1 MKKRLCSLLLVLTML
16 STLLVAPASALEAD
30 GTDTA
35 GAAAAYVY
43 LGVKD
48 YGTVSTKDPGKDNFV
63 HRFFTGGS
71 EVEYTVSADN
81 RYAIQNTLQEGYVYN
96 LTVEDGKVT
105 AASAAEA
112 AAEGEITA
120 ISAGT
125 VTVSGTT
132 CSYTSIYEISNNAAG
147 STAVTAVSGT
157 DGLVGKTAKVYGDTL
172 YLAFVAEDYTAPV
185 SGTPGL
191 KTLKNYL
198 QTAMN
203 PVGTTLYVF
212 GAGWDW
218 QDDLSSNQSMTIG
231 LSQSWID
238 FFQQQDAN
246 YTYKNSADKAHSYYP
261 HNSWNQYYYAGLDCS
276 GYIGWVVYNVMNT
289 ESATNDQNDGY
300 VMSSTKMAKT
310 FANNGW
316 GTWTRDIKSFK
327 PGDIFSMSGHVWT
340 VLGVC
345 DDGSIVF
352 LHSTPSDSKAG
363 QGGGGVQ
370 LSALNP
376 NGDDDKNCEAYKL
389 VTKYMTKYYPEWST
403 RYDAVLRSYSSYA
416 TPASGSSFK
425 ETWSGNFSWNLDG
438 TGLTDP
444 DGYASMSAD
453 EILADLFGEPMPTT
467 CENAVY
473 LGIKGYG
480 TEAADGD
487 YMKLDE
493 FTHLFSVN
501 GETKEFT
508 LSNVDGKY
516 AIQNKLQEGYVYD
529 LSTQDSVLN
538 DANLAKAKAEGKIE
552 SATASSVTVGGKTY
566 DIANVYEITNNTAGK
581 ATVTAKTA
589 ADLTAGATVKVY
601 GDTAF
606 LAFVAEDYTAPV
618 SGTAG
623 ERTLKNYLQTALTPV
638 GTALYVFGGAWD
650 WQDVKS
656 SNESM
661 TIGLPQTWVDFFQ
674 QQTSDYTYKYIDPT
688 TGYSY
693 NPDSYYSNPGRFN
706 QYYYGGPDCSGYI
719 GWVIYNVMNTESA
732 TNDKNDG
739 YVMYAD
745 EQAQRFA
752 NDYGWGSF
760 TKDFTAK
767 DFKPG
772 DIFSMD
778 DGHVWTVI
786 GTCADG
792 SIVFSHSTPST
803 GKTGN
808 PGGGVQLS
816 ALNPSNP
823 GSTDCEAYRL
833 ATYYMQKYYPEWS
846 ERYDAVLKD
855 YDSYTEVSK
864 DDSYWGGKFSWA
876 LDGTGLTDPNGYADM
891 SAAEILADLFGE
903 VDASYDNAV
912 YLGVKDY
919 GTVTTKNPGKDNFI
933 HRFFVDGKI
942 VELKVANDGRY
953 TIQNTLQEGYVYDL
967 TVENSVVTAA
977 FAAEAQAEGTID
989 AINASRVTVSS
1000 STVSYSGIYEI
1011 SNNAAGATAVTAVSG
1026 IDGLVGKTAK
1036 VYDGTLYLTFIAEP
1050 YTAPVSGTPGLKT
1063 LKNYLKTAMNP
1074 VGTTLYVYGAGWD
1087 WQDDLSSNQSMTI
1100 GLSQSWIDFFQQ
1112 QDANYT
1118 YKNSA
1123 DKAHSYYPHNSW
1135 NQYYYAGLDCSG
1147 YIGWVAYNVM
1157 NTESSTNTTNDG
1169 YVMSSTKM
1177 AKTFANNGWGTWTR
1191 DITEFKPGDIFSMS
1205 GHVWTVV
1212 GVCDDG
1218 SIVFLHSTPS
1228 DSKAGQGGGGVQLS
1242 ALNPNG
1248 DSDKDC
1254 EAYKLVTEYMTK
1266 YYPEWSTRYDAVLRS
1281 YSSYA
1286 TPASG
1291 SSFKETW
1298 SGNFSWNLNG
1308 TGLTDP
1314 DGYASMSAA
1323 EILADLFSDA
1333 DNQEPV
1339 TPVTPSKPSKPS
1351 QPEQPSQNGFVDV
1364 KPGDYFYDAVNWA
1377 VDKGVTSGTSAT
1389 TFSPNASCTRAQIVT
1404 FLWRAS
1410 GSPEPKAA
1418 SNPFTDVAADAYY
1431 AKAVLWAV
1439 ENGITKGTSDTTFSP
1454 DASCTRAQGVTFLWR
1469 ANGAPAASAAASFTD
1484 VAADAYYAPAVAWAA
1499 EKNVVGGVGNGL
1511 FAPNAVCTRAQIVS
1525 MLYRLSK

>member
-30 GTDTA
+30 STDTA

-63 HRFFTGGS
+63 HRFFTGGG

-276 GYIGWVVYNVMNT
+276 GYIGWVAYNVMNT
-289 ESATNDQNDGY
+289 ENATNDQNDGY

-316 GTWTRDIKSFK
+316 GTWTRDI
-327 PGDIFSMSGHVWT
+327 
-340 VLGVC
+340 
-345 DDGSIVF
+345 
-352 LHSTPSDSKAG
+352 
-363 QGGGGVQ
+363 
-370 LSALNP
+370 
-376 NGDDDKNCEAYKL
+376 
-389 VTKYMTKYYPEWST
+389 
-403 RYDAVLRSYSSYA
+403 
-416 TPASGSSFK
+416 
-425 ETWSGNFSWNLDG
+425 
-438 TGLTDP
+438 
-444 DGYASMSAD
+444 
-453 EILADLFGEPMPTT
+453 
-467 CENAVY
+467 
-473 LGIKGYG
+473 
-480 TEAADGD
+480 
-487 YMKLDE
+487 
-493 FTHLFSVN
+493 
-501 GETKEFT
+501 
-508 LSNVDGKY
+508 
-516 AIQNKLQEGYVYD
+516 
-529 LSTQDSVLN
+529 
-538 DANLAKAKAEGKIE
+538 
-552 SATASSVTVGGKTY
+552 TA
-566 DIANVYEITNNTAGK
+566 
-581 ATVTAKTA
+581 
-589 ADLTAGATVKVY
+589 
-601 GDTAF
+601 
-606 LAFVAEDYTAPV
+606 
-618 SGTAG
+618 
-623 ERTLKNYLQTALTPV
+623 
-638 GTALYVFGGAWD
+638 
-650 WQDVKS
+650 
-656 SNESM
+656 
-661 TIGLPQTWVDFFQ
+661 
-674 QQTSDYTYKYIDPT
+674 
-688 TGYSY
+688 
-693 NPDSYYSNPGRFN
+693 
-706 QYYYGGPDCSGYI
+706 
-719 GWVIYNVMNTESA
+719 
-732 TNDKNDG
+732 
-739 YVMYAD
+739 
-745 EQAQRFA
+745 
-752 NDYGWGSF
+752 
-760 TKDFTAK
+760 
-767 DFKPG
+767 
-772 DIFSMD
+772 
-778 DGHVWTVI
+778 
-786 GTCADG
+786 
-792 SIVFSHSTPST
+792 
-803 GKTGN
+803 
-808 PGGGVQLS
+808 
-816 ALNPSNP
+816 
-823 GSTDCEAYRL
+823 
-833 ATYYMQKYYPEWS
+833 
-846 ERYDAVLKD
+846 
-855 YDSYTEVSK
+855 
-864 DDSYWGGKFSWA
+864 
-876 LDGTGLTDPNGYADM
+876 
-891 SAAEILADLFGE
+891 
-903 VDASYDNAV
+903 
-912 YLGVKDY
+912 
-919 GTVTTKNPGKDNFI
+919 
-933 HRFFVDGKI
+933 
-942 VELKVANDGRY
+942 
-953 TIQNTLQEGYVYDL
+953 
-967 TVENSVVTAA
+967 
-977 FAAEAQAEGTID
+977 
-989 AINASRVTVSS
+989 
-1000 STVSYSGIYEI
+1000 
-1011 SNNAAGATAVTAVSG
+1011 
-1026 IDGLVGKTAK
+1026 
-1036 VYDGTLYLTFIAEP
+1036 
-1050 YTAPVSGTPGLKT
+1050 
-1063 LKNYLKTAMNP
+1063 
-1074 VGTTLYVYGAGWD
+1074 
-1087 WQDDLSSNQSMTI
+1087 
-1100 GLSQSWIDFFQQ
+1100 
-1112 QDANYT
+1112 
-1118 YKNSA
+1118 
-1123 DKAHSYYPHNSW
+1123 
-1135 NQYYYAGLDCSG
+1135 
-1147 YIGWVAYNVM
+1147 
-1157 NTESSTNTTNDG
+1157 
-1169 YVMSSTKM
+1169 
-1177 AKTFANNGWGTWTR
+1177 
-1191 DITEFKPGDIFSMS
+1191 FKPGDIFSMS

-1248 DSDKDC
+1248 DSDKNC

-1298 SGNFSWNLNG
+1298 SGNFSWNLDG

-1377 VDKGVTSGTSAT
+1377 VGKGVTSGTSAT

-1454 DASCTRAQGVTFLWR
+1454 NASCTRAQGVTFLWR